1 MNRLVKT
8 KSRRDSVEAY
18 ANVCRCLYALCSC
31 SCSKSLCMCK
41 PSNPSEHDRVM
52 VSDANL
58 AGARSALISGSG
70 GSEDMQL

>member
-18 ANVCRCLYALCSC
+18 ACMCLYAPCSC

-41 PSNPSEHDRVM
+41 PNNPSEYDRVM
-52 VSDANL
+52 VSDATL
-58 AGARSALISGSG
+58 AGVRSALISGSG
-70 GSEDMQL
+70 AIEDMQL